1 MKRRQQSRT
10 KPVFSHF
17 GIGTAAT
24 AAVALCVAATGCSL
38 GGKQIAWWPQA
49 ASVEGPSA
57 SDTAESSKRA
67 VSDEKEPPVP
77 AEAENDIALVS
88 FEPSKPW
95 QPGAPGRV
103 RQAPFVDGAGAE
115 QGVVRAGSDSFD
127 ELVLQSEVPVLVD
140 FYADWCR
147 PCRALAPTLDE
158 LARDTPNV
166 RVVKVDIDDS
176 PDLATRYGVS
186 SIPSLRVF
194 KGGEVTAR
202 HLGRASRKQLES
214 MLAKPAGN

>member
-10 KPVFSHF
+10 KTVFSNF
-17 GIGTAAT
+17 GIGTAA
-24 AAVALCVAATGCSL
+24 AAAMVLCLGTTGCSL
-38 GGKQIAWWPQA
+38 GGKQIAGWPQA
-49 ASVEGPSA
+49 ASVGGPSA
-57 SDTAESSKRA
+57 SDTAERSQPTATDGK
-67 VSDEKEPPVP
+67 KPPVP
-77 AEAENDIALVS
+77 TEAEDDIALVS
-88 FEPSKPW
+88 FEPAKPW
-95 QPGAPGRV
+95 HSGSRGRV
-103 RQAPFVDGAGAE
+103 SQVPFVDGAGAA

-127 ELVLQSEVPVLVD
+127 KLVLQSEVPVLVD

-158 LARDTPNV
+158 LARDNPNV

-176 PDLATRYGVS
+176 PDLADRYGVS

-202 HLGRASRKQLES
+202 HLGRASREQLES
-214 MLAKPAGN
+214 LLAKAD